1 LDKNIN
7 LQSIAEVDMQDK
19 PSPLKTY
26 ETISIL
32 ALFSIAAGLWFRL
45 PGFFYAALVFLFL
58 GLFVKKAATWLAW
71 GWLQFSHFLG
81 TINTKIILSLIF
93 FLILT
98 PIAFCYRLFYGDSLR
113 IKHKTPESNWHHR
126 DHTYDKSDLEKAW

>member
-1 LDKNIN
+1 
-7 LQSIAEVDMQDK
+7 MQDK

-32 ALFSIAAGLWFRL
+32 AFFSIAAGLWFKQ
-45 PGFFYAALVFLFL
+45 PGFFYAALIFLFL
-58 GLFVKKAATWLAW
+58 GLFVKKAAIWLAW

-81 TINTKIILSLIF
+81 TINTKIILTLIF
-93 FLILT
+93 FLLLT
-98 PIAFCYRLFYGDSLR
+98 PIAFCYRLFHGDALK
-113 IKHKTPESNWHHR
+113 IKHKSPESNWHHR